1 MSLLR
6 DKRVAALLAAEVISS
21 LGTQMTWLALPWF
34 VLRTTGSPQQMT
46 WVIIAEVVPVG
57 VLGFWGGA
65 IASRLGTR
73 RTMLV
78 CDIARAP
85 LLAAIPLLHGL
96 GWLPFPV
103 LLALVAATGIFIA
116 PYFAV
121 QRAVVPDLVGEQ
133 QGEVAYATAF
143 FQAANRL
150 TIFLG
155 PPAAGVLISF
165 LGAAQILY
173 VDAATYVVSF
183 ALVLTFVHPPE
194 VPAPSE
200 SGGVFAG
207 VRFLL
212 RDKLLRVWTPAFT
225 ALDICWQLLF
235 ASLPVLVVTQY
246 HANPR
251 ILGWL
256 FGALGGGAVVGAF
269 VSMRMV
275 RRFEPLTMSSIA
287 FVFQMSSLW
296 TLAFSAPWEVPLA
309 GMAGAGFF
317 MSLVNAPMQALVM
330 LRIPREIRT
339 AGIAAF
345 GVFNCIGAPI
355 GLVLAGFALARYDT
369 HSVLTVV
376 LGMQSVA
383 IVAFVA
389 SALSERSALRT
400 AASDAP
406 ATELA
411 GP

>member
-1 MSLLR
+1 VSLLR
-6 DKRVAALLAAEVISS
+6 DKRVSALLAAEVISS

-57 VLGFWGGA
+57 VLGFWGGS
-65 IASRLGTR
+65 IASRVGTR

-85 LLAAIPLLHGL
+85 LLAAIPLLHAL
-96 GWLPFPV
+96 GWLPFPA
-103 LLALVAATGIFIA
+103 LLALVAATGVFIA

-121 QRAVVPDLVGEQ
+121 QRAVVPELVGE
-133 QGEVAYATAF
+133 EHADVAYATAF

-173 VDAATYVVSF
+173 VDAATYVISF
-183 ALVLTFVHPPE
+183 ALVAAFVHPPE
-194 VPAPSE
+194 VPAPSD

-225 ALDICWQLLF
+225 LLDVCWQLLF
-235 ASLPVLVVTQY
+235 ASLPVLVVTKY
-246 HANPR
+246 HADPQ

-256 FGALGGGAVVGAF
+256 FGALGGGALVGAF
-269 VSMRMV
+269 VSMRVV
-275 RRFEPLTMSSIA
+275 RRLEPLRSSSVA
-287 FVFQMSSLW
+287 LMLQMASLW
-296 TLAFSAPWEVPLA
+296 ALALPGPWEIPLA
-309 GMAGAGFF
+309 GMASAGFF
-317 MSLVNAPMQALVM
+317 MSVVNAPMQALVM

-339 AGIAAF
+339 QGIAAF
-345 GVFNCIGAPI
+345 GVFQCIASPL
-355 GLVLAGFALARYDT
+355 GLVLAGVALAHYDT
-369 HSVLTVV
+369 RSVLAVV
-376 LGMQSVA
+376 LALQSVA

-389 SALSERSALRT
+389 SALAERSALS
-400 AASDAP
+400 AATVDSP
-406 ATELA
+406 A
-411 GP
+411 